1 MRVDRAGAEGAAA
14 GAGGLAAWAAG
25 WWAATGA
32 RGALL
37 LGAGLAGAL
46 GGGCVDSDKV
56 GGQDGEE
63 GDDGAPDGGGDG
75 GGDGSDGGDGADG
88 GDGSDGGD
96 GGDGGGEIDPVDRE
110 GRGTRGCAWAE
121 SETPSEV
128 MSTASWQGELGPAV
142 TDCATCLY
150 DFTVTWTIFERTGS
164 GGCDSR
170 PDSEVQ
176 VYAVAA
182 DWEGLGPTVLREN
195 DAGVLEP
202 VAPASETTSS
212 LRWVVGAENVPFDGP
227 DGRVLYATDL
237 EEIDVGFTD

>member
-1 MRVDRAGAEGAAA
+1 
-14 GAGGLAAWAAG
+14 
-25 WWAATGA
+25 
-32 RGALL
+32 
-37 LGAGLAGAL
+37 
-46 GGGCVDSDKV
+46 
-56 GGQDGEE
+56 
-63 GDDGAPDGGGDG
+63 
-75 GGDGSDGGDGADG
+75 
-88 GDGSDGGD
+88 
-96 GGDGGGEIDPVDRE
+96 
-110 GRGTRGCAWAE
+110 
-121 SETPSEV
+121 

-182 DWEGLGPTVLREN
+182 DWDGLGPTVLREN